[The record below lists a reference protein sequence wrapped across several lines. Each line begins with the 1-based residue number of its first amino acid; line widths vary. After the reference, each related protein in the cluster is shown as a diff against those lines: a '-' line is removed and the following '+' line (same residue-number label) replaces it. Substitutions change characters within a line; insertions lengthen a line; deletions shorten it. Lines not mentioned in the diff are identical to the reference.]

1 MHVRSDEDHPPEGF
15 SPLVDRAEIEQSAGP
30 FYERLMDDGSR
41 RLGFRVTARKL
52 NKMGACHGGVL
63 AMFAD
68 IQGSV
73 VKRRLAIAAD
83 TPTVNLGMD
92 FVAPA
97 REGAW
102 VWSQPELVRHT
113 GGMIFFQATVHA
125 DEEVCMRVNGIYR
138 IRPSASLNPGS
149 LSPS

>member
-1 MHVRSDEDHPPEGF
+1 MQTVDDEDNPPEGF
-15 SPLVDRAEIEQSAGP
+15 VQLADRPEIEKSAGP
-30 FYERLMDDGSR
+30 FYERILEDGR
-41 RLGFRVTARKL
+41 RQLGFRVSARKL

-73 VKRRLAIAAD
+73 VKRRLGITAD
-83 TPTVNLGMD
+83 TPTINLGMD

-102 VWSQPELVRHT
+102 VWSEPGLVRHT

-125 DEEVCMRVNGIYR
+125 DSEVCMRVNGIYR
-138 IRPSASLNPGS
+138 IRPSGHIKAAEF
-149 LSPS
+149 SPS

>member
-1 MHVRSDEDHPPEGF
+1 MPTHAADNPPEGF
-15 SPLVDRAEIEQSAGP
+15 VPLPDRAEIENSAGP
-30 FYERLMDDGSR
+30 FYGRLMADGATQ
-41 RLGFRVTARKL
+41 LGFRVTARKL
-52 NKMGACHGGVL
+52 NNMGICHGGVL

-73 VKRRLAIAAD
+73 VKRRLNILAD
-83 TPTVNLGMD
+83 SPTINLGID

-113 GGMIFFQATVHA
+113 GGMIFFQSLVHA
-125 DEEVCMRVNGIYR
+125 DSDICMRVNGIYR
-138 IRPSASLNPGS
+138 LKVARKSEA
-149 LSPS
+149 